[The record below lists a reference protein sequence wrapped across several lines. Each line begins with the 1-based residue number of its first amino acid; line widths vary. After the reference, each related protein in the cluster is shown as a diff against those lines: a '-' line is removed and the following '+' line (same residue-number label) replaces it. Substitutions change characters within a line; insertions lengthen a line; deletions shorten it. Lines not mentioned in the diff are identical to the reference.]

1 MVQPRITDLTA
12 LFVCD
17 RVSQYSQGWAH
28 NLHPATSISPGLRF
42 QVHTARGLL
51 RLPML
56 KPLDQALREA
66 RVSMYSFHCNAKAR
80 LAGLE
85 RTLYS
90 ICSRQALPSDLR
102 SSNEHHPRNTHTQ
115 SPAKLLLSAF
125 LRCRFSPPAHGL
137 EDTDHQSVVSR
148 PVASAS
154 ETAGVG
160 PATNAYS
167 GLATTAAAC
176 IPSPWSPECS
186 GPWPAIRV
194 ADSQYSVVSCG
205 TKKRPCGWKHGV
217 WVLASSEQICQID
230 QKIQDVGRGMHGPTQ
245 ISFGGMQKTRRP
257 RVFPKRHFW
266 VIMAL
271 SNSSFESSR

>member
-28 NLHPATSISPGLRF
+28 NLHPATSISRGLRF

-102 SSNEHHPRNTHTQ
+102 SSNEHHPHNTHTHKVLPNCSCQ
-115 SPAKLLLSAF
+115 LFSVADFPHQRTA
-125 LRCRFSPPAHGL
+125 LRTLIIR
-137 EDTDHQSVVSR
+137 V
-148 PVASAS
+148 
-154 ETAGVG
+154 
-160 PATNAYS
+160 
-167 GLATTAAAC
+167 
-176 IPSPWSPECS
+176 WSP
-186 GPWPAIRV
+186 G
-194 ADSQYSVVSCG
+194 Q
-205 TKKRPCGWKHGV
+205 
-217 WVLASSEQICQID
+217 
-230 QKIQDVGRGMHGPTQ
+230 
-245 ISFGGMQKTRRP
+245 
-257 RVFPKRHFW
+257 
-266 VIMAL
+266 
-271 SNSSFESSR
+271 

>member
-1 MVQPRITDLTA
+1 MIVQPRITDLTA

-28 NLHPATSISPGLRF
+28 IHHPATSISRGLRF
-42 QVHTARGLL
+42 QVHTARGFL

-85 RTLYS
+85 QRFTVS
-90 ICSRQALPSDLR
+90 AADRHFQVTCDPPM
-102 SSNEHHPRNTHTQ
+102 NTTPHNTHTQ

-125 LRCRFSPPAHGL
+125 LRCRFSPPVHRL
-137 EDTDHQSVVSR
+137 EDSDHQSVVSR

-160 PATNAYS
+160 
-167 GLATTAAAC
+167 
-176 IPSPWSPECS
+176 
-186 GPWPAIRV
+186 
-194 ADSQYSVVSCG
+194 
-205 TKKRPCGWKHGV
+205 RP
-217 WVLASSEQICQID
+217 
-230 QKIQDVGRGMHGPTQ
+230 
-245 ISFGGMQKTRRP
+245 
-257 RVFPKRHFW
+257 
-266 VIMAL
+266 
-271 SNSSFESSR
+271 